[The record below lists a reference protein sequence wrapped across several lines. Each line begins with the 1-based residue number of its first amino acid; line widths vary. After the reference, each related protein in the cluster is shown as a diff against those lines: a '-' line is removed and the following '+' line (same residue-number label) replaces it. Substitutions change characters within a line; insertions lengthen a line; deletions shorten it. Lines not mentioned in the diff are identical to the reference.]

1 MSSATELDL
10 AIQQIDDLLTKL
22 QATAPEATPS
32 RANEPNT
39 NSKDSGRY
47 PVEMLRRLT
56 TCQQMHV
63 AYRRGCACKTSQR
76 KVSRCASYTKQWQ
89 FSCNIEQQH

>member
-1 MSSATELDL
+1 MSTATELDL

-39 NSKDSGRY
+39 NSKDPWKIS
-47 PVEMLRRLT
+47 
-56 TCQQMHV
+56 
-63 AYRRGCACKTSQR
+63 RGD
-76 KVSRCASYTKQWQ
+76 ASSSDHLSTDARGVQA
-89 FSCNIEQQH
+89 